1 MTPDAHGPASG
12 YAWNVWRARRQR
24 VTIGQMSLLPPTA
37 VVAVAVA
44 TLVLAALVATA
55 TRRHPDEA
63 LAGSRSSVL
72 ALEVDAGA
80 ALAAAGIAIGWQRR
94 AWRPGPLFAVAIDLP
109 GVAVDGARARRPRL
123 RSRGGPLDQL
133 TRGSARCW
141 R

>member
-1 MTPDAHGPASG
+1 
-12 YAWNVWRARRQR
+12 
-24 VTIGQMSLLPPTA
+24 MSLLRPTA

-72 ALEVDAGA
+72 ALEVGAGA

-94 AWRPGPLFAVAIDLP
+94 AWRPGLLFAVALDLP
-109 GVAVDGARARRPRL
+109 GVAVDGARAPRPRL

-133 TRGSARCW
+133 TRRSARCW